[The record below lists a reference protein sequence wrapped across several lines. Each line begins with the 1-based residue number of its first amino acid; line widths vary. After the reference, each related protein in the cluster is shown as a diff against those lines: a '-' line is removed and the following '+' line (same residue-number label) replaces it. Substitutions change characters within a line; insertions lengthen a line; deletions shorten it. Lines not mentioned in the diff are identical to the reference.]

1 MHIVVGYVFNISSIS
16 MMSKSTKSSS
26 VKISCEWNVTCD
38 QTVDSHVKLFST
50 NKQRIYD
57 VALNNIRLSLR
68 AFRLPSKIVF
78 PLGYLL
84 ELVEQENTLSLR
96 LSNGF
101 HDPDWAESLFKLL
114 HKERIV
120 TRKVIS
126 CWEKVKPI
134 LCKFPMFSYA
144 FASSYLPSFSRVF
157 LYLLRFLTIRSF
169 LVNS

>member
-1 MHIVVGYVFNISSIS
+1 MHIVVGYVFNISRIS
-16 MMSKSTKSSS
+16 VMSKSTKSSS
-26 VKISCEWNVTCD
+26 VQISCEGHVTCD
-38 QTVDSHVKLFST
+38 QTVYSHVKLFST

-101 HDPDWAESLFKLL
+101 HDPD
-114 HKERIV
+114 
-120 TRKVIS
+120 
-126 CWEKVKPI
+126 
-134 LCKFPMFSYA
+134 
-144 FASSYLPSFSRVF
+144 
-157 LYLLRFLTIRSF
+157 
-169 LVNS
+169 